1 MKTCQEYEEFIS
13 AYLDGELSG
22 DGQLELMEHMASCL
36 VCQRYFDDLVE
47 IHAAMAPEEAAVPE
61 GFSAR
66 VMEQVRASVQER
78 PQPEKVVR
86 VPQWKRW
93 TALAAC
99 FAAAVLGV
107 FSFQRLGNAP
117 PDGQASVAAY
127 EAADEGAP
135 AAYNGGDGIA
145 PQCQDAPVFRSAQG
159 AAYDE
164 EPEAAP
170 AEEEAVFKK
179 DSAPV
184 PAPAAAGKENASG
197 PPAGT
202 ITAGGETVRQW
213 VEEELGLAWE
223 PGELYPLGAEEYAR
237 VLALLTEAGAPFTQ
251 EAGEGYWLLA
261 E

>member
-1 MKTCQEYEEFIS
+1 MKEEYG
-13 AYLDGELSG
+13 YL
-22 DGQLELMEHMASCL
+22 
-36 VCQRYFDDLVE
+36 
-47 IHAAMAPEEAAVPE
+47 
-61 GFSAR
+61 
-66 VMEQVRASVQER
+66 
-78 PQPEKVVR
+78 
-86 VPQWKRW
+86 
-93 TALAAC
+93 
-99 FAAAVLGV
+99 
-107 FSFQRLGNAP
+107 N
-117 PDGQASVAAY
+117 
-127 EAADEGAP
+127 
-135 AAYNGGDGIA
+135 
-145 PQCQDAPVFRSAQG
+145 
-159 AAYDE
+159 DE
-164 EPEAAP
+164 ELEAAP

-237 VLALLTEAGAPFTQ
+237 VLALLTEAGTPFTQ